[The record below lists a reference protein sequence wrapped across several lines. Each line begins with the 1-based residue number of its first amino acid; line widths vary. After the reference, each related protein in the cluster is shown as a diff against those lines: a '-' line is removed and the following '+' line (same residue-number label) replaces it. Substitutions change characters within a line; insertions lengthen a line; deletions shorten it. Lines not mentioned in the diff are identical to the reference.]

1 MYCMDSPIIYTN
13 LSRICTRKDEVEP
26 VFSGKLFRSLSI
38 WKDPTSVLPLF
49 GLHSSIISL
58 PAKMSDG
65 LGIALVSDELD
76 TNVTGEGL
84 VKQA

>member
-1 MYCMDSPIIYTN
+1 M
-13 LSRICTRKDEVEP
+13 
-26 VFSGKLFRSLSI
+26 FSGKFFRLLSI
-38 WKDPTSVLPLF
+38 WKNPTSVLSLF